1 MNVQEIRKHFKDIL
15 MEKDP
20 YYGQLPSKFTAKEF
34 IQELLEMTTDKDQ
47 ETMPWKE
54 FVTENI

>member
-1 MNVQEIRKHFKDIL
+1 MNVQETRKLFKDIL

-34 IQELLEMTTDKDQ
+34 IQELLEMTTDR
-47 ETMPWKE
+47 ETQP
-54 FVTENI
+54 